1 MGMKHFKHGI
11 MASQDARF
19 IRLLSDY
26 GAEGYGVYWMIVEL
40 LYQIDGSCIDFQT
53 LKTYIGSKCKEETMM
68 AVVEEYGLFNIS
80 PDGSSFYSQSILD
93 EKERSM
99 TARKKMSRGGSNGM
113 KTRWN
118 IRKAEVENEEEHKES
133 IPPMGHDEQCVEQRI
148 EEEETDI
155 DFSKPSTQ
163 EVVIEKW
170 NKIFEGTRQLY
181 RGLTLDHISFQR
193 LKETLDAG
201 YSIEELEE
209 AFNIARNDSFNWLLK
224 DVLKQDNIQRLLV
237 SKEKKEEAKNE
248 KQQWST
254 TPKNDVIA
262 NRTSESISAIDS
274 VDWSEFEL

>member
-1 MGMKHFKHGI
+1 MKHFKHGI

-68 AVVEEYGLFNIS
+68 AVVEEYGLFTIS
-80 PDGSSFYSQSILD
+80 TDGSSFYSQSILD
-93 EKERSM
+93 EKERSQA
-99 TARKKMSRGGSNGM
+99 ARKKMSRGGSNGM

-118 IRKAEVENEEEHKES
+118 VRKEEVENEEEHKES
-133 IPPMGHDEQCVEQRI
+133 IHPMGHDEQFVEQRI
-148 EEEETDI
+148 EEEETEI
-155 DFSKPSTQ
+155 DFSQPSTQ
-163 EVVIEKW
+163 EVIIDKW

-224 DVLKQDNIQRLLV
+224 DVLKQDNVQRLLV
-237 SKEKKEEAKNE
+237 SKEKKKEVKND

-254 TPKNDVIA
+254 TTKNDVIA
-262 NRTSESISAIDS
+262 NGASASISAIDS

>member
-1 MGMKHFKHGI
+1 
-11 MASQDARF
+11 
-19 IRLLSDY
+19 
-26 GAEGYGVYWMIVEL
+26 
-40 LYQIDGSCIDFQT
+40 
-53 LKTYIGSKCKEETMM
+53 
-68 AVVEEYGLFNIS
+68 
-80 PDGSSFYSQSILD
+80 
-93 EKERSM
+93 
-99 TARKKMSRGGSNGM
+99 M

-118 IRKAEVENEEEHKES
+118 VRKAEVENEEEHKES

-148 EEEETDI
+148 EETEI
-155 DFSKPSTQ
+155 DFSQPSLQ
-163 EVVIEKW
+163 EVVIDKW

-224 DVLKQDNIQRLLV
+224 DVLKQDNVQRLLV
-237 SKEKKEEAKNE
+237 SKEKKKDVKND

-254 TPKNDVIA
+254 TSKNDVIA
-262 NRTSESISAIDS
+262 GGTSASISAIDS

>member
-11 MASQDARF
+11 MSSQDARF

-26 GAEGYGVYWMIVEL
+26 GAEGYGIYWMIVEL
-40 LYQIDGSCIDFQT
+40 LYQIDCSCIDFQM
-53 LKTYIGSKCKEETMM
+53 LKTYLGSKCKEDTMM
-68 AVVEEYGLFNIS
+68 AVVEKYGLFTVS
-80 PDGSSFYSQSILD
+80 ADGSTFYSPSILK
-93 EKERSM
+93 EKE
-99 TARKKMSRGGSNGM
+99 TWKKMSRGGSKGM

-133 IPPMGHDEQCVEQRI
+133 IHPMGHDEQCVEQRI
-148 EEEETDI
+148 EEEEI
-155 DFSKPSTQ
+155 DFSQPSTQ
-163 EVVIEKW
+163 EVVIDKW

-224 DVLKQDNIQRLLV
+224 DVLKQDNVQRLLV
-237 SKEKKEEAKNE
+237 SKEKKKDVKND

-254 TPKNDVIA
+254 TSKNDVIA
-262 NRTSESISAIDS
+262 SGTSASISAIDS

>member
-1 MGMKHFKHGI
+1 MGMKNFKHGI
-11 MASQDARF
+11 MSSQDARF

-26 GAEGYGVYWMIVEL
+26 GAEGYGIYWMIVEL
-40 LYQIDGSCIDFQT
+40 LYQIDGSCIDFQM
-53 LKTYIGSKCKEETMM
+53 LKTYLGSKCKEDTMM
-68 AVVEEYGLFNIS
+68 AVVEKYGLFTMS
-80 PDGSSFYSQSILD
+80 ADGSTFYSPSVLK
-93 EKERSM
+93 EKE
-99 TARKKMSRGGSNGM
+99 TWKKMSRGGSKGM

-118 IRKAEVENEEEHKES
+118 VRKAEVENEEEHKES
-133 IPPMGHDEQCVEQRI
+133 IHPMGHDEQCVEQRI
-148 EEEETDI
+148 EETEI
-155 DFSKPSTQ
+155 DLSQPSTQ

-193 LKETLDAG
+193 LNETLDAG

-237 SKEKKEEAKNE
+237 SKEKKEEAKNA

-254 TPKNDVIA
+254 TAKNDVIA
-262 NRTSESISAIDS
+262 SGTSASISAIDS

>member
-1 MGMKHFKHGI
+1 MGMKNFKHGI
-11 MASQDARF
+11 MSSQDARF

-26 GAEGYGVYWMIVEL
+26 GAEGYGIYWMIVEL
-40 LYQIDGSCIDFQT
+40 LYQIDGSCIDFQM
-53 LKTYIGSKCKEETMM
+53 LKTYLGSKCKEDTMM
-68 AVVEEYGLFNIS
+68 AVVEKYGLFTMS
-80 PDGSSFYSQSILD
+80 ADGSTFYSPSILK
-93 EKERSM
+93 EKE
-99 TARKKMSRGGSNGM
+99 TWKKMSRGGSKGM

-118 IRKAEVENEEEHKES
+118 VRKAEVENEEEHKES
-133 IPPMGHDEQCVEQRI
+133 IPPMGHDEQCVEQVI
-148 EEEETDI
+148 EETEM

-163 EVVIEKW
+163 EVIIDKW

-224 DVLKQDNIQRLLV
+224 DVLKQDNVQRLLV
-237 SKEKKEEAKNE
+237 SKEKKKEVKND

-262 NRTSESISAIDS
+262 GGTSASISAIDS

>member
-11 MASQDARF
+11 MSSQDARF

-26 GAEGYGVYWMIVEL
+26 GAEGYGIYWMIVEL
-40 LYQIDGSCIDFQT
+40 LYQIDGSCIDFKM
-53 LKTYIGSKCKEETMM
+53 LKTYLGSKCKEDTMM
-68 AVVEEYGLFNIS
+68 AVVEKYGLFTIS
-80 PDGSSFYSQSILD
+80 ADGSTFYSPSILK
-93 EKERSM
+93 EKE
-99 TARKKMSRGGSNGM
+99 TWNKMSRGGSKGM

-133 IPPMGHDEQCVEQRI
+133 IHPMGHDEQCVEQRI
-148 EEEETDI
+148 EEEEI
-155 DFSKPSTQ
+155 DCSQPSTQ
-163 EVVIEKW
+163 EVVIDKW

-193 LKETLDAG
+193 LNETLDAG

-237 SKEKKEEAKNE
+237 SKEKKEEAKND

-254 TPKNDVIA
+254 TAKNDVIA
-262 NRTSESISAIDS
+262 SGTSASISAIDS

>member
-1 MGMKHFKHGI
+1 MGIKHFKHDVRS
-11 MASQDARF
+11 AQDQKF
-19 IRLLSDY
+19 IRLFGDY
-26 GAEGYGVYWMIVEL
+26 GAEGYGAYWLIVEC
-40 LYQIDGSCIDFQT
+40 LYQLESPVAEFQMI
-53 LKTYIGSKCKEETMM
+53 KNVIGSKCNENTLI
-68 AVVEEYGLFNIS
+68 AVIKNYGLFAES
-80 PDGSSFYSQSILD
+80 ADGSTFYSPSILK
-93 EKERSM
+93 EKE
-99 TARKKMSRGGSNGM
+99 TWKKMSRGGSKGM

-118 IRKAEVENEEEHKES
+118 VRKAGLDNEEEHKES
-133 IPPMGHDEQCVEQRI
+133 TPPMGHDEQCVEQGI
-148 EEEETDI
+148 EETEM

-163 EVVIEKW
+163 EVVIDKW

-237 SKEKKEEAKNE
+237 SKEKKEEAKND

-254 TPKNDVIA
+254 TSKNDVIA
-262 NRTSESISAIDS
+262 GRTSESINAIDS

>member
-11 MASQDARF
+11 MSSQDARF
-19 IRLLSDY
+19 IRLLSDH
-26 GAEGYGVYWMIVEL
+26 GAEGYGIYWMIVEL
-40 LYQIDGSCIDFQT
+40 LYQIDGSCIDFQM
-53 LKTYIGSKCKEETMM
+53 LKTYLGSKCKEDTMM
-68 AVVEEYGLFNIS
+68 AVVENYGLFTMS
-80 PDGSSFYSQSILD
+80 ADGSTFYSPSILK
-93 EKERSM
+93 EKE
-99 TARKKMSRGGSNGM
+99 TWKKMSLGGSKGM

-118 IRKAEVENEEEHKES
+118 VRKAEVENKEEHKES
-133 IPPMGHDEQCVEQRI
+133 ILPMGHDEQCVEQRI
-148 EEEETDI
+148 EETEI
-155 DFSKPSTQ
+155 DFSQPSTQ
-163 EVVIEKW
+163 EVIIDKW

-224 DVLKQDNIQRLLV
+224 DVLKQDNVQRLLV
-237 SKEKKEEAKNE
+237 SKEKKEEAKND

-254 TPKNDVIA
+254 TSKNDVIA
-262 NRTSESISAIDS
+262 GGTSTSISAIDS

>member
-11 MASQDARF
+11 MSSQDARF

-26 GAEGYGVYWMIVEL
+26 GAEGYGIYWMIVEL
-40 LYQIDGSCIDFQT
+40 LYQIDGSCIDFQM
-53 LKTYIGSKCKEETMM
+53 LKTYLGSKCKEDTMM
-68 AVVEEYGLFNIS
+68 AVVENYGLFTMS
-80 PDGSSFYSQSILD
+80 ADGSTFYSPSILK
-93 EKERSM
+93 EKE
-99 TARKKMSRGGSNGM
+99 TWKKMSRGGSKGM

-118 IRKAEVENEEEHKES
+118 RKTPERKETLPPTDYPEQYAEES
-133 IPPMGHDEQCVEQRI
+133 DMDYSEQ
-148 EEEETDI
+148 
-155 DFSKPSTQ
+155 STQ
-163 EVVIEKW
+163 ETVIQKW
-170 NKIFEGTRQLY
+170 NEIFEGTRQLY

-237 SKEKKEEAKNE
+237 SKEKKEEAKND

-254 TPKNDVIA
+254 TSKNDVIA
-262 NRTSESISAIDS
+262 SGTSASISAIDS

>member
-1 MGMKHFKHGI
+1 
-11 MASQDARF
+11 
-19 IRLLSDY
+19 
-26 GAEGYGVYWMIVEL
+26 MIVEL
-40 LYQIDGSCIDFQT
+40 LYQIDGSCIDFQM
-53 LKTYIGSKCKEETMM
+53 LKTYLGSKCKEDTMM
-68 AVVEEYGLFNIS
+68 AVVEKYGLFTMS
-80 PDGSSFYSQSILD
+80 ADGSTFYSPSILK
-93 EKERSM
+93 EKE
-99 TARKKMSRGGSNGM
+99 TWKKMSRGGSKGM

-118 IRKAEVENEEEHKES
+118 VRKAEVENEEEHKES
-133 IPPMGHDEQCVEQRI
+133 IPPMGHDEQCVEQVI
-148 EEEETDI
+148 EETEM

-163 EVVIEKW
+163 EVIIDKW

-224 DVLKQDNIQRLLV
+224 DVLKQDNVQRLLV
-237 SKEKKEEAKNE
+237 SKEKKKEVKND

-262 NRTSESISAIDS
+262 GGTSASISAIDS

>member
-40 LYQIDGSCIDFQT
+40 LYQIDGSYIDFQT
-53 LKTYIGSKCKEETMM
+53 LKTYIGAKCKEETMM
-68 AVVEEYGLFNIS
+68 AVVEEYGLFTIS
-80 PDGSSFYSQSILD
+80 TDGSSFYSQSILD
-93 EKERSM
+93 EKERSTM
-99 TARKKMSRGGSNGM
+99 ARKKMSKGGSNGM

-118 IRKAEVENEEEHKES
+118 VRKEEVENEDEYKES

-148 EEEETDI
+148 EETEI

-163 EVVIEKW
+163 EVVIDKW

-224 DVLKQDNIQRLLV
+224 DVLKQDNVQRLLV
-237 SKEKKEEAKNE
+237 SKEKKKEVKND

-262 NRTSESISAIDS
+262 GGTSASINAIDS

>member
-1 MGMKHFKHGI
+1 MREKISF
-11 MASQDARF
+11 DRDWRF
-19 IRLLSDY
+19 FCGDIETPFPNVKS
-26 GAEGYGVYWMIVEL
+26 
-40 LYQIDGSCIDFQT
+40 
-53 LKTYIGSKCKEETMM
+53 KTYLGSKCKEDMMM
-68 AVVEEYGLFNIS
+68 AVVEKYGLFTIS
-80 PDGSSFYSQSILD
+80 ADGSTFYSPSILK
-93 EKERSM
+93 EKE
-99 TARKKMSRGGSNGM
+99 TWNKMSRGGSKGM

-133 IPPMGHDEQCVEQRI
+133 IHPMGHDEQCVEQRI
-148 EEEETDI
+148 EEEEI
-155 DFSKPSTQ
+155 DCSQPSTQ
-163 EVVIEKW
+163 EVVIDKW

-193 LKETLDAG
+193 LNETLDAG

-237 SKEKKEEAKNE
+237 SKEKKEEAKND

-254 TPKNDVIA
+254 TAKNDVIA
-262 NRTSESISAIDS
+262 SGTSASISAIDS

>member
-11 MASQDARF
+11 MESQDARF

-40 LYQIDGSCIDFQT
+40 LYQIDGSCIDFQM
-53 LKTYIGSKCKEETMM
+53 LKTYIGAKCKEETMM
-68 AVVEEYGLFNIS
+68 AVVEEYGLFTIS
-80 PDGSSFYSQSILD
+80 TDGSSFYSQSILD
-93 EKERSM
+93 EKERS
-99 TARKKMSRGGSNGM
+99 TNARKKMSKGGSNGM

-118 IRKAEVENEEEHKES
+118 VRKAEVENEEEHKES
-133 IPPMGHDEQCVEQRI
+133 IHPMGNDEQCVEQRV
-148 EEEETDI
+148 EDEETEI
-155 DFSKPSTQ
+155 DFSQPSTQ
-163 EVVIEKW
+163 EVVIDKW

-193 LKETLDAG
+193 LNETLDAG

-224 DVLKQDNIQRLLV
+224 DVLKQDNVQRLLV
-237 SKEKKEEAKNE
+237 SKEKKKEVKND

-254 TPKNDVIA
+254 TSKNDVIA
-262 NRTSESISAIDS
+262 GGTSESISAIDS

>member
-11 MASQDARF
+11 MSSQDARF

-26 GAEGYGVYWMIVEL
+26 GAEGYGIYWMIVEL
-40 LYQIDGSCIDFQT
+40 LYQIDGSCIDIQM
-53 LKTYIGSKCKEETMM
+53 LKTYLGSKCKEDTMM
-68 AVVEEYGLFNIS
+68 AVVEKYGLFTIS
-80 PDGSSFYSQSILD
+80 ADGSTFYSPSILK
-93 EKERSM
+93 EKE
-99 TARKKMSRGGSNGM
+99 TWKKMSRGGSKGM

-118 IRKAEVENEEEHKES
+118 VRKAEVENKEEHKES
-133 IPPMGHDEQCVEQRI
+133 IHPVGHDEQCVEQRI
-148 EEEETDI
+148 EETEI
-155 DFSKPSTQ
+155 DFSQPSTQ

-224 DVLKQDNIQRLLV
+224 DVLKQDNVQRLLV
-237 SKEKKEEAKNE
+237 SKEKKKDVKND

-262 NRTSESISAIDS
+262 GGTSASISAIDS